1 MPRAIGNCVTT
12 CTLESDGIATF
23 NNTLANVDEAQLEEL
38 EQEWN
43 LTHQTLLIH
52 SVASALFLV
61 VEMERFLGGHN
72 MPSTEVPSPPEL
84 GAPSSAIPELGAP
97 SAAASV
103 PSVPSYIGVK
113 AALPEESTALPEPGA
128 PSAALPLLPALARFL
143 FALELSFAGTS
154 HALL

>member
-61 VEMERFLGGHN
+61 VEMERL
-72 MPSTEVPSPPEL
+72 
-84 GAPSSAIPELGAP
+84 
-97 SAAASV
+97 
-103 PSVPSYIGVK
+103 VK
-113 AALPEESTALPEPGA
+113 AAR
-128 PSAALPLLPALARFL
+128 SAVRP
-143 FALELSFAGTS
+143 FALHHDVEAPWLPHATISTHPAVPWERNVALCACFLDFLEAGCIVCRCGRKARPMRLNITP
-154 HALL
+154 L